1 MPDTKDKLVQGFN
14 HMVDELFAAVEKAEE
29 TLSPTVSEMLANA
42 EKLSKQAYALT
53 QDEIKTA
60 SEHLKREV
68 ARAQHYLKTDGKELK
83 EWLNFDINQ
92 VEDRFA
98 DFISKAADKTWLDF
112 RQFEQE
118 TEQHS
123 LYKTGEIC
131 SPGTLRCLECG
142 QTMKF
147 TKSSRIPPC
156 PKCHHT
162 RFERVVK

>member
-14 HMVDELFAAVEKAEE
+14 RMVDEMFAAVEKAEE
-29 TLSPTVSEMLANA
+29 RLSPTLSEMLDNA
-42 EKLSKQAYALT
+42 QKLSKQAYALT
-53 QDEIKTA
+53 QDEAKTIT
-60 SEHLKREV
+60 EHLKRDFSH
-68 ARAQHYLKTDGKELK
+68 AREYLKTDGRELK
-83 EWLNFDINQ
+83 EWLNFDIQQ
-92 VEDRFA
+92 VEDGFA
-98 DFISKAADKTWLDF
+98 DLVAKAADKTWLDF
-112 RQFEQE
+112 RQFEDE
-118 TEQHS
+118 TELHS
-123 LYKTGEIC
+123 VYKTGEIC